1 MMLFHHSHKQKPLII
16 AIISIFFILVVAGS
30 LNWHFSKVRKLE
42 DRIKELEKIPL
53 DISSLEIPEEHQPV
67 SVNGETKSYTNSN
80 YNYTLDYPTN
90 LQIKNYNETNATIG
104 IIGKSGDEEFVNGKV
119 SLVIASSS
127 TATKKTTPIEEFIFN
142 STKLLCDADGG
153 GVSVSCPKQNNI
165 QPLQTTSGLPAYTL
179 TLTRE
184 EKTFGPEASTVS
196 TEATFF
202 IVDLSNEKNQTI
214 LIVYPVGDGTT
225 ELAKKITESVRQ

>member
-1 MMLFHHSHKQKPLII
+1 MMFFHRSRNLKPLFTVII
-16 AIISIFFILVVAGS
+16 VVFIILIIGGS
-30 LNWHFSKVRKLE
+30 LNWHFSKIKKLE
-42 DRIKELEKIPL
+42 DKIKELEKIPL
-53 DISSLEIPEEHQPV
+53 DISSLEIPEEHQPI
-67 SVNGETKSYTNSN
+67 SINGETKSFTNSK
-80 YNYTLDYPTN
+80 YNFTLDYPIN
-90 LQIKNYNETNATIG
+90 LQIKNYNEENSTIG
-104 IIGKSGDEEFVNGKV
+104 IIGKSGNEEFVNGKV
-119 SLVIASSS
+119 SFVIASSS
-127 TATKKTTPIEEFIFN
+127 ITTKKTTPIEKFIFN

-165 QPLQTTSGLPAYTL
+165 QPLQTTSGLSAYTL
-179 TLTRE
+179 TLTRQ